1 MFGLGFSEIII
12 IAVIAVLFLGPDK
25 LPSALIEV
33 AKFFKNTKNAISNVK
48 ESIEQEMNVSDIKK
62 EALAYKQQLL
72 EAQEKLEKVT
82 DTSTLNNGLR
92 SIGDDIL
99 ADIEKAETKKSAKEI
114 EQPIEK
120 KEEKDV

>member
-33 AKFFKNTKNAISNVK
+33 AKFLKNTKNAISNVK

-62 EALAYKQQLL
+62 EALAYKQQLFD
-72 EAQEKLEKVT
+72 AQEKLEKVT
-82 DTSTLNNGLR
+82 NTSKLNAGLR

-99 ADIEKAETKKSAKEI
+99 ADIENAEIKKSAKEI
-114 EQPIEK
+114 EQPREK